1 MNAQVDWPL
10 VQRLAPD
17 AASLNAA
24 KKLLK
29 PKSWPKLGYDADANL
44 LWGLCQGSGGSP
56 YQTLVYAQGES
67 YQCSCPSR
75 KIPCKHALALLGR
88 FVETPEA
95 FTNQELPDW
104 AETWLQKRLAK
115 QAAKK
120 DLTPEEAE
128 AKAKRTAQT
137 QAKRLQNVQAAC
149 ADVHQWINDQ
159 LETGI
164 AYFIKNI
171 HERCRR
177 MAARLVDA
185 KATNLAGR
193 IDELPACILEAP
205 GPVRAQVALHEL
217 AKIALL
223 CRLGQAASPCAS
235 VKRALISGET
245 RQTLLES
252 TQTLRI
258 YGRWQVIGEDFSMRT
273 SGVLAQARWLL
284 RIDAPAPLAL
294 ILDYHPH
301 TYSADE
307 IPATFGMELLGEVIF
322 YPDPAPYRALLGE
335 YQLGACAS
343 LASLTQTQLTQTNA
357 SIHESLLQ
365 KNRHTPW
372 AQTHAFILGAGHIEQ
387 QAQASYSWIS
397 QDQQESL
404 VLSNTH
410 FPAYLVQA
418 PLAAALILHQGQYAR
433 CVSLYTQAWGGM
445 ACQ

>member
-1 MNAQVDWPL
+1 MNAQVDWSL

-29 PKSWPKLGYDADANL
+29 PKSWPKMGHDAKADL

-56 YQTLVYAQGES
+56 YQTLVYARGES

-75 KIPCKHALALLGR
+75 KVPCKHALALLGR
-88 FVETPEA
+88 FIETPEA
-95 FTNQELPDW
+95 FTTKDLPDW

-120 DLTPEEAE
+120 EITPEDAA

-137 QAKRLQNVQAAC
+137 QAKRLASAQAAC

-171 HERCRR
+171 HARCRR

-205 GPVRAQVALHEL
+205 TSVRAQVALQEL

-223 CRLGQAASPCAS
+223 CRLGQAASPCAQ
-235 VKRALISGET
+235 VRRALISGET
-245 RQTLLES
+245 RQTLLDS
-252 TQTLRI
+252 TQTLKI
-258 YGRWQVIGEDFSMRT
+258 YGRWQVIGEEFSMRT
-273 SGVLAQARWLL
+273 TGVLAQARWLL
-284 RIDAPAPLAL
+284 RTDAPAPLAL
-294 ILDYHPH
+294 VVDYHPQ
-301 TYSADE
+301 TYSAEE
-307 IPATFGMELLGEVIF
+307 IPATFAMELLGEVVF
-322 YPDPAPYRALLGE
+322 YPDSAPYRAFLGE
-335 YQLGACAS
+335 YQFGAPAS
-343 LASLTQTQLTQTNA
+343 LASLSQTQLTQAHAN
-357 SIHESLLQ
+357 IHESLLQ
-365 KNRHTPW
+365 KNIHTPW
-372 AQTHAFILGAGHIEQ
+372 AQTHALILGAGHIEQ
-387 QAQASYSWIS
+387 QAQASYCWVS
-397 QDQQESL
+397 QDQQQSL

-433 CVSLYTQAWGGM
+433 CVSFYTQAWGGV